1 MKNLLARLFNQTA
14 RRANKRDYLKEVHIG
29 ETWETDHYSFEV
41 LAFGDCPWVGETV
54 ETILYGRAGVWV
66 YVAVSGFDEVMCQAV
81 YSHDWLPLQAV
92 RETVSETR
100 HTEPDNYA
108 WDYAVLA
115 RLIAP
120 NATPEG
126 MNYARW

>member
-1 MKNLLARLFNQTA
+1 MNIFSRLFRQTSH
-14 RRANKRDYLKEVHIG
+14 RESKRDYLKEVHIG
-29 ETWETDHYSFEV
+29 DKWETNHYSFEV
-41 LAFGDCPWVGETV
+41 LAAGECPWVGETV
-54 ETILYGRAGVWV
+54 ETILYGRTGVWV
-66 YVAVSGFDEVMCQAV
+66 YVAVVGFDEVLCQPV
-81 YSHDWLPLQAV
+81 HSWDWLPLQAV

-126 MNYARW
+126 MHYGRW